1 MEDKDVSSHSD
12 FSGEKTDRQEP
23 AMTPPS
29 DPSGEELSGSASVDN
44 LLSDRST
51 GEHTGS
57 VSGRT
62 ALSDSYG
69 EVLPGTASS
78 ESDSSDP
85 AARMSG
91 SPVFA
96 EPASDGYPASDARD
110 SVTRETPFMAAAF
123 SGKNSFWRYFL
134 GLVLPFIVANIIG
147 AIPLVIITL
156 SSIAAGGDEA
166 LGSGGMPDFEKM
178 GVDPNLGFLVMVFP
192 FVLAL
197 LTIILLVKPL
207 HGRKFM
213 SVVNGGRRLRW
224 DRILIAAL
232 VWIAVSVLWLF
243 FSLKGDPDN
252 FRLNNTSGSLLLLA
266 VLALLLIPLQAAFEE
281 VIFRG
286 YLMQGFAVLTRNRW
300 LPILLTSV
308 LFGFVHGL
316 NPEVKEYGFLVM
328 MPQYIFFG
336 LVFAIVTMMDDGIE
350 LAIGAH
356 AANNVFLSVMVTHKD
371 SALQTAALYEQLEIS
386 PWHEFAG
393 LVIMSLLFLLIMAWK
408 YRWRSA
414 ERLFAMV
421 TPPA

>member
-1 MEDKDVSSHSD
+1 
-12 FSGEKTDRQEP
+12 
-23 AMTPPS
+23 
-29 DPSGEELSGSASVDN
+29 
-44 LLSDRST
+44 
-51 GEHTGS
+51 
-57 VSGRT
+57 
-62 ALSDSYG
+62 
-69 EVLPGTASS
+69 
-78 ESDSSDP
+78 
-85 AARMSG
+85 
-91 SPVFA
+91 
-96 EPASDGYPASDARD
+96 
-110 SVTRETPFMAAAF
+110 MAAAF